1 MEQLKDLGQLERYLQ
16 AHGLESVFS
25 EQLRSHL
32 ALYRFDENELICS
45 QGEPAGQLYVLVKG
59 KIKVYQ
65 TSTEGRTLIIS
76 FRTPLDTIGDIEYV
90 QEIDMIN
97 TVQAVS
103 SVWMIGV
110 SYHALKKLAHDH
122 LPFIRF
128 LLENVTK
135 KFYQKSHSMSL
146 NMMYSVE
153 VRLASYFLSV
163 TNSQLERQ
171 LIISNLTDIAGFI
184 GTSYRHL
191 NRVLNQFCEEGLI
204 ERGSGCI
211 LIRDRKGLGALAG
224 GNIYE

>member
-1 MEQLKDLGQLERYLQ
+1 MEQLKDRGQLDHYLQ

-25 EQLRSHL
+25 GPLRSHL
-32 ALYRFDENELICS
+32 ELYRFDENELICS
-45 QGEPAGQLYVLVKG
+45 QGEPSEQLYVFVKG

-97 TVQAVS
+97 NVQAVS

-110 SYHALKKLAHDH
+110 SYQTLNRLAQDH
-122 LPFIRF
+122 LPFVRF

-146 NMMYSVE
+146 NMMYPVE
-153 VRLASYFLSV
+153 VRLASYLLSV
-163 TNSQLERQ
+163 TNSRLERQ
-171 LIISNLTDIAGFI
+171 LITSSLTDIAGFI

-191 NRVLNQFCEEGLI
+191 NRVLNQLCEEGLI
-204 ERGSGCI
+204 ERGSGFL
-211 LIRDRKGLGALAG
+211 LIRDRKGLESLAG